1 MAAGE
6 GRNDIL
12 SDAALDRRVF
22 WRVMLVGAVLL
33 PLAAVVNVFTLV
45 DEAERV
51 GAYYDARGYWVLEI
65 SSTFVVLLLMPLVGL
80 LEREAPR
87 FSERWRSALV
97 VYAVASA
104 AFSLLHVGGMW
115 AIRVLAFASL
125 LGYPSDFL
133 SGGFGDLLYEYRKD
147 LIPFVIM
154 LLLFGLVRSREE
166 VRRDAAVARAESRR
180 TGTLVL
186 KSGGRRVFVDRATF
200 LSATAAGN
208 YVELR
213 LGQTSHLVRITLA
226 ALLRQLADI
235 GIEVLQVSRSE
246 LVNGARVRETRPERD
261 GDFLVLLDDGSQ
273 RRGSRRYRPEARP
286 GSGA

>member
-1 MAAGE
+1 MAAGA
-6 GRNDIL
+6 GRSDIL
-12 SDAALDRRVF
+12 SDAELDRRVF

-33 PLAAVVNVFTLV
+33 PVAAAVNVFTMV

-51 GAYYDARGYWVLEI
+51 AASYDARAFWVLEI

-87 FSERWRSALV
+87 FSERWRLALV
-97 VYAVASA
+97 VYAVASIV
-104 AFSLLHVGGMW
+104 FSLLHVAGMW
-115 AIRVLAFASL
+115 AIRALAFASL
-125 LGYPSDFL
+125 LGQPSDFL
-133 SGGFGDLLYEYRKD
+133 AGGFGDLVYEYRKD
-147 LIPFVIM
+147 LIPFAIM
-154 LLLFGLVRSREE
+154 LLLFGLVRRGEE
-166 VRRDAAVARAESRR
+166 IQRDAAVARAESRR
-180 TGTLVL
+180 SGTLVL
-186 KSGGRRVFVDRATF
+186 KSGGRRVFVDRSTF

-208 YVELR
+208 YVELQ

-226 ALLRQLADI
+226 ALLRQLSDI

-246 LVNGARVRETRPERD
+246 LVNSARVRELRPERD
-261 GDFLVLLDDGSQ
+261 GDFLVLLDDGTQ